1 MMLRFG
7 WGDAPHGVVSTS
19 RRQYG
24 TGAVADA
31 TTPSRAARRAEHV
44 PVSPEGDTGAD
55 VLLTSAGTEA
65 FFAAG
70 PSAAETRE
78 ERA

>member
-1 MMLRFG
+1 MLRFG
-7 WGDAPHGVVSTS
+7 QGDAPRGVGSPS
-19 RRQYG
+19 RGQYG
-24 TGAVADA
+24 TGAGADA
-31 TTPSRAARRAEHV
+31 TAAARPGPEGAGHV
-44 PVSPEGDTGAD
+44 LVSREGDTGAG